1 MAIMSVYRE
10 IKRSIKRL
18 IRYKNVGVLILMY
31 HRIVDIDAS
40 PYHGI
45 VSPNHFTQHMEYVKK
60 NFTPIRLI
68 HIPDLIRTKSLP
80 RRGVVI
86 TFDDGYADNYYNA
99 VPILMRFGIPA
110 TIFVT
115 SGYVGSRHEY
125 WWDELERIF
134 IAPEVLSLKI
144 PIEISGKLV
153 ELNLLESS
161 IEQRYMY
168 LRAFHS
174 FIKPLP
180 SKHRDSILRALV
192 ESNSLGEDGRE
203 LYRPMNISEIK
214 QLSQSKLIDIGAHTI
229 THPTLSA
236 LSTQEQ
242 EEEIIGSKKLLESI
256 TDKPVTTFAY
266 PYGSTKDF
274 TEVAVDIVRSTG
286 FNVAV
291 STVSGVVDLNGDL
304 FSLPRVWIGDWDI
317 NTFKKQNESYW

>member
-18 IRYKNVGVLILMY
+18 IRYKNVGVMILMY

-45 VSPNHFTQHMEYVKK
+45 VSPNHFKQHMDYVKK

-68 HIPDLIRTKSLP
+68 DIPDLIRTKSLP

-86 TFDDGYADNYYNA
+86 TFDDGYADNYNNA
-99 VPILMRFGIPA
+99 VPILMHYGIPA

-115 SGYVGSRHEY
+115 SGYIGSRREY

-134 IAPEVLSLKI
+134 IAPEVLSIKI

-153 ELNLLESS
+153 ELNLFESS

-180 SKHRDSILRALV
+180 SKHRDSILRALA
-192 ESNSLGEDGRE
+192 ELNSLGEDGRE
-203 LYRPMNISEIK
+203 LFRPMNISEIK
-214 QLSQSKLIDIGAHTI
+214 QLSQSKLVDIGAHTI

-236 LSTQEQ
+236 LSSQEQ
-242 EEEIIGSKKLLESI
+242 KEEIIGSKKRLESI
-256 TDKPVTTFAY
+256 IDKPVTTFAY

-304 FSLPRVWIGDWDI
+304 FSLPRVWAGDWD
-317 NTFKKQNESYW
+317 NDTFKYHIESYW